1 MGNCATV
8 EVGNTNTGPVSEGG
22 GGGGT
27 NVNVGGG
34 GDEEEEEEEE
44 CVPCLKA
51 VGCAMCL

>member
-1 MGNCATV
+1 MGKFPTV
-8 EVGNTNTGPVSEGG
+8 QVGNTNTGPVSEGG

-34 GDEEEEEEEE
+34 GEEEEEEEE
-44 CVPCLKA
+44 CLGGCLKA